1 MTFDQL
7 HEFGSPEA
15 TYEHLRFVLVNPVVG
30 DLRPRNKSR
39 SLSALAEV
47 GEHSHRRSQRLP
59 PPVAPPSRRVV
70 THLTAPVY
78 PTGWYVCRFSGAES
92 QSQELVATG

>member
-39 SLSALAEV
+39 SLSALAE
-47 GEHSHRRSQRLP
+47 RSWRTFSP
-59 PPVAPPSRRVV
+59 SIPAAPAPSQSRPRRV
-70 THLTAPVY
+70 A
-78 PTGWYVCRFSGAES
+78 S
-92 QSQELVATG
+92 